1 MLSTDLKFKLL
12 YFDVET
18 ASCEPSLA
26 DLENKN
32 PRLASLWS
40 KRAIYYRTAYTELSE
55 STDEEI
61 FLQKSALEPEFCRV
75 VCVSFG
81 MMEDNT
87 GVRKVS
93 FYGEDEIDILN
104 KTNKIFKNAILKNWK
119 LCGHNIKGFD
129 VPCLGKRMLYNGIS
143 PSSNIQMWDKK
154 PWETPLVDT
163 SEIFSFGNWVQQ
175 KYLGLDLLAC
185 SLGIKSPK
193 EDIKGSEVSHVF
205 WVDKDYEKIR
215 EYCERDV
222 ETVVEIISAISKN

>member
-1 MLSTDLKFKLL
+1 MLPSDLKFKLL

-18 ASCEPSLA
+18 ASFEPSLE
-26 DLENKN
+26 DLETKN

-40 KRAIYYRTAYTELSE
+40 KRSIYYRSAYPELSE
-55 STDEEI
+55 ASDAEI
-61 FLQKSALEPEFCRV
+61 YSQKAALEPEFCRV

-87 GVRKVS
+87 EVRKVS
-93 FYGEDEIDILN
+93 FYGEDEVDILN
-104 KTNKIFKNAILKNWK
+104 KTNKIFKNSIAKNWK

-163 SEIFSFGNWVQQ
+163 RSINADSPKCPSAWPQSTSEIR
-175 KYLGLDLLAC
+175 C
-185 SLGIKSPK
+185 SRLKCAQTSKTRLSSASI
-193 EDIKGSEVSHVF
+193 
-205 WVDKDYEKIR
+205 
-215 EYCERDV
+215 
-222 ETVVEIISAISKN
+222 TVGR